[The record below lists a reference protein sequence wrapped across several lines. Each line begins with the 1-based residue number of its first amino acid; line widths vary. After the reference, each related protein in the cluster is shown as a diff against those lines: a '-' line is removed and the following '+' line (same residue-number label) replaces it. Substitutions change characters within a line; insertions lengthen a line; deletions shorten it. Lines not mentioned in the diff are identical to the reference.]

1 MIGKGGSEMDEEDW
15 LSDRHLK
22 RNFSS
27 PSRKEEEKNDD
38 VVVFD
43 FEKDSFD
50 PLGSNEEEEM
60 TCCETCLYEPAK
72 MCTSGKWGSLVAAIF
87 MDLVAVRSLLSKKT
101 HTCTHTHTHSNN
113 RERAMQF
120 LCLRIFLRRI

>member
-27 PSRKEEEKNDD
+27 ADSRKEEEKNDD

-87 MDLVAVRSLLSKKT
+87 MDLVAVRSLLSKT
-101 HTCTHTHTHSNN
+101 HTHAHTHSNN
-113 RERAMQF
+113 RERVMQF
-120 LCLRIFLRRI
+120 LCLRICLRRI

>member
-1 MIGKGGSEMDEEDW
+1 MIGKGASSEMDEEDW
-15 LSDRHLK
+15 LSDRRLK
-22 RNFSS
+22 RDFESS
-27 PSRKEEEKNDD
+27 SRKEEEKNDD

-87 MDLVAVRSLLSKKT
+87 MDLVAVRSLLLKT
-101 HTCTHTHTHSNN
+101 HTHTHAHTHSNN
-113 RERAMQF
+113 RERVMQF
-120 LCLRIFLRRI
+120 LCLRICLRRI

>member
-1 MIGKGGSEMDEEDW
+1 MIGKGASSEMDEEDW
-15 LSDRHLK
+15 LSDRRLK
-22 RNFSS
+22 RDIESS
-27 PSRKEEEKNDD
+27 SLSRKEEEKNDD

-60 TCCETCLYEPAK
+60 TCCETCLYEPTK

-87 MDLVAVRSLLSKKT
+87 MDLVAVRNLLSKT
-101 HTCTHTHTHSNN
+101 HSHIHTHTRTTGNG
-113 RERAMQF
+113 
-120 LCLRIFLRRI
+120 LCSFSVYGSV

>member
-27 PSRKEEEKNDD
+27 ADSRKEEEKNDD

-43 FEKDSFD
+43 FEKDSYPSD
-50 PLGSNEEEEM
+50 DEEEM
-60 TCCETCLYEPAK
+60 TCGETCLYEPTNL
-72 MCTSGKWGSLVAAIF
+72 CTSGKWGSLVAAIF
-87 MDLVAVRSLLSKKT
+87 MDLVAVRGRNVQSRLLSLE
-101 HTCTHTHTHSNN
+101 THTHTQTTGNG
-113 RERAMQF
+113 
-120 LCLRIFLRRI
+120 LCSFSVYGSV